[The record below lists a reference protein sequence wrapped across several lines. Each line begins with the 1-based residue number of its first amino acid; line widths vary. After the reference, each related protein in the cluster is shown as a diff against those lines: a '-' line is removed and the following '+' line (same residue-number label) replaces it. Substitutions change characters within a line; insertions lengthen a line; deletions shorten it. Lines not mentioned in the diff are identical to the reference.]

1 MVIVNNASAG
11 FILGTLNI
19 NLNKKNKASSQ
30 LALGEKIRNA
40 GDDASGYAISEKMRV
55 RLRALDQADANVQ
68 NGASMLRVA
77 EGAIQSQINLLRTI
91 KAKVI
96 DAHNDTN
103 TDADRQIIQKEITQY
118 YNEIND
124 IAAETTFNGK
134 HLLLG
139 NKVEDSVKSWY
150 KLDHAEM
157 LQDSDTLGLISG
169 SIASL
174 DGTQGPFNVF
184 GASTDDVAWDGYNVK
199 TLRTENMSGGD
210 DGVSNTVSITFKDTL
225 SPASMYDKAFMV
237 KCNGTNEIFVLSNDG
252 TKNYGPVGPNDHVT
266 VIDVHNVSSSNEA
279 IRRAAARV
287 ADVVQMTYRN
297 TSGGTVISLTTNETG
312 KKTNNTSLYNIE
324 RITLTGGSGYLPAD
338 SVTVYSSTGEVTIAN
353 AQSGRDG
360 ATAGWTWDLS
370 AYNSTSTSVLD
381 NFISQYVG
389 QGITHSGNSKTYEFV
404 DGGKYPSTDSITKLD
419 GSVSVDLNQLRSA
432 VASGTTVA
440 EAFTNL
446 LRSRIG
452 SDLVTAVTN
461 TLGQVTGVRI
471 NATVAGSAGNSQK
484 ISFKKADLR
493 DYTIDFKSFFSS
505 QGISGGDI
513 AAKLD
518 GKGFRV
524 YDATDANKW
533 VNVLFVNGLSDDDY
547 DRPASG
553 TKSLDIDTLVVDV
566 SNISDVGTLI
576 KTLYEGD
583 DDKNPVGL
591 AQYLENSSQ
600 NFRLAADYNAG
611 TITFYDNR
619 KYYVYEGQTEKGAKI
634 GDGIMDNVVNDY
646 RNTYVN
652 DLVIQHTDRSSA
664 NIHVKI
670 PQTTMDQI
678 FGYKIGAASLDDFS
692 VLTSEKREMLLGQDY
707 PTKIR
712 GTLDK
717 GLQYLIDANTLI
729 GAQINHMENAD
740 ANIVTE
746 LENTMAAEST
756 IRDADIAKS
765 AMDKATADIL
775 SQSTM
780 AMLSQFNHSS
790 SDVLNLL
797 Q

>member
-279 IRRAAARV
+279 IRPFA
-287 ADVVQMTYRN
+287 
-297 TSGGTVISLTTNETG
+297 L
-312 KKTNNTSLYNIE
+312 K
-324 RITLTGGSGYLPAD
+324 
-338 SVTVYSSTGEVTIAN
+338 
-353 AQSGRDG
+353 
-360 ATAGWTWDLS
+360 
-370 AYNSTSTSVLD
+370 
-381 NFISQYVG
+381 
-389 QGITHSGNSKTYEFV
+389 
-404 DGGKYPSTDSITKLD
+404 
-419 GSVSVDLNQLRSA
+419 
-432 VASGTTVA
+432 
-440 EAFTNL
+440 
-446 LRSRIG
+446 
-452 SDLVTAVTN
+452 
-461 TLGQVTGVRI
+461 
-471 NATVAGSAGNSQK
+471 
-484 ISFKKADLR
+484 
-493 DYTIDFKSFFSS
+493 
-505 QGISGGDI
+505 
-513 AAKLD
+513 
-518 GKGFRV
+518 
-524 YDATDANKW
+524 
-533 VNVLFVNGLSDDDY
+533 
-547 DRPASG
+547 
-553 TKSLDIDTLVVDV
+553 
-566 SNISDVGTLI
+566 
-576 KTLYEGD
+576 
-583 DDKNPVGL
+583 
-591 AQYLENSSQ
+591 
-600 NFRLAADYNAG
+600 
-611 TITFYDNR
+611 
-619 KYYVYEGQTEKGAKI
+619 
-634 GDGIMDNVVNDY
+634 
-646 RNTYVN
+646 
-652 DLVIQHTDRSSA
+652 
-664 NIHVKI
+664 
-670 PQTTMDQI
+670 
-678 FGYKIGAASLDDFS
+678 
-692 VLTSEKREMLLGQDY
+692 
-707 PTKIR
+707 
-712 GTLDK
+712 
-717 GLQYLIDANTLI
+717 
-729 GAQINHMENAD
+729 
-740 ANIVTE
+740 
-746 LENTMAAEST
+746 
-756 IRDADIAKS
+756 
-765 AMDKATADIL
+765 
-775 SQSTM
+775 
-780 AMLSQFNHSS
+780 
-790 SDVLNLL
+790 
-797 Q
+797 